1 MDILGKR
8 GAKFVIFI
16 IGDQIYCKYLEEMP
30 FQVTTI
36 GPKYS
41 QGVYWFD
48 VDQRQPDL
56 VPHNPKLYEKYSF
69 DVNAFEYFSS
79 VVPYIKTLDT

>member
-1 MDILGKR
+1 
-8 GAKFVIFI
+8 
-16 IGDQIYCKYLEEMP
+16 MP

-36 GPKYS
+36 GPKYF

-56 VPHNPKLYEKYSF
+56 VPHNPKLYEKYPF
-69 DVNAFEYFSS
+69 DVNATEYFESLDH
-79 VVPYIKTLDT
+79 YIKALDP